1 MDIETLRYFQYIAK
15 YKNVT
20 KAASHFY
27 ISQSTLSRQ
36 MMALEKELG
45 VTLFIRNNKQLELTP
60 TGQVFSKECDLLIH
74 HLEVVIDKTQSAGRG
89 ESGVL
94 RIVSPGN
101 LTPVLPQSLNLFKQ
115 EHPDTQYVVESYNFD
130 EITSAILYDIYDVG
144 FTYEFAS
151 QENEKIASIPIGMDD
166 FSLVVSS
173 QIVKDPSEEAIA
185 DVVRSLPLILPGY
198 VEPPFIKFVMVEL
211 QKLTGSK
218 IKNILHVNTTD
229 SALLQVTLGLG
240 YSIVPTSIT
249 RTKTDDEQVTYF
261 TLSDVA
267 AKGTIVMLYKK
278 DNPSKLVAG
287 FVETVKALALVDP
300 KDLD

>member
-60 TGQVFSKECDLLIH
+60 TGEVFSKECDLLIH

-89 ESGVL
+89 ESGIL

-101 LTPVLPQSLNLFKQ
+101 LTPVLPQSLSLFKKA
-115 EHPDTQYVVESYNFD
+115 HPDTQFVVESYNFD
-130 EITSAILYDIYDVG
+130 EITSAILYDIYDIG
-144 FTYEFAS
+144 FTYEFAT
-151 QENEKIASIPIGMDD
+151 QENEKIARLPVGPDD

-173 QIVKDPSEEAIA
+173 QIMAEPSKEAVA
-185 DVVRSLPLILPGY
+185 GVVRSLPLILPGY
-198 VEPPFIKFVMVEL
+198 AEPPFIKVVMVEL
-211 QKLTGSK
+211 QNLTGTK
-218 IKNILHVNTTD
+218 IKNIIHVNTTD
-229 SALLQVTLGLG
+229 SAMLQVSLGLG

-249 RTKTDDEQVTYF
+249 RTKTDEEQVTYF
-261 TLSDVA
+261 PLSDFA
-267 AKGTIVMLYKK
+267 AKGNIIMLYKK

-287 FVETVKALALVDP
+287 FIETVTALTHSQN
-300 KDLD
+300 

>member
-36 MMALEKELG
+36 MMALEKELS

-74 HLEVVIDKTQSAGRG
+74 HMEVVVQKTQSTGRG
-89 ESGVL
+89 ETGVL

-101 LTPVLPQSLNLFKQ
+101 LTPILPQSLRVFKQ
-115 EHPDTQYVVESYNFD
+115 EHPDTQFVVESYNFD

-151 QENEKIASIPIGMDD
+151 QDHEKIATHPIGTDE

-173 QIVKDPSEEAIA
+173 QIVSNPSQEAIA

-198 VEPPFIKFVMVEL
+198 IEPPFIKMVMVEL
-211 QKLTGSK
+211 QNLTGTK

-229 SALLQVTLGLG
+229 SVMLQVSLGLG

-249 RTKTDDEQVTYF
+249 RTKTDDEQITYF
-261 TLSDVA
+261 PLSDFS
-267 AKGTIVMLYKK
+267 AKGNIIMLYKK
-278 DNPSKLVAG
+278 DNPSKLLAG
-287 FVETVKALALVDP
+287 FIDTVKALVV
-300 KDLD
+300 